1 MNVLFLVTDPSL
13 GPDVPFGDSIR
24 VRLLIDAVRELGH
37 DVDVRWSGPAAAPT
51 RVAPP
56 PERAVP
62 EWARQLVRDVRELG
76 RSRAFRRRLEDV
88 GEPDVVFEFASYL
101 APVGEPVARRLG
113 VPYVVEVEGP
123 LAQLRYEGG
132 ASGLRVLGDRFEQ
145 RRLRAA
151 DALLTVSDPL
161 AQHLVGEG
169 ARPDRT
175 HVLPNVVDRG
185 RFAPDDRRRAAAR
198 ERLGLADRVVV
209 GFHGVFSPWYGLDV
223 LVESLAFVGDDRVSL
238 LLVGDGVERERVEQI
253 VAERSLGG
261 RVTITGFVPHDVV
274 PEFVDA
280 FDVAVV
286 PDHVWWTSPLKLLEY
301 GAMAKPVVAAR
312 VPSVEALAS
321 PSEVALVERRD
332 PAALAAA
339 VDALVADDGRRDAL
353 AARWRDRVAH
363 DHSYPQ
369 LVRRLGDVLDGLGR

>member
-1 MNVLFLVTDPSL
+1 VNVLFLVSDPSL

-37 DVDVRWSGPAAAPT
+37 DVDVRWAGPAAAPT

-62 EWARQLVRDVRELG
+62 EWARQLVRDLRDLA
-76 RSRAFRRRLEDV
+76 RSRAFRRRLDDV
-88 GEPDVVFEFASYL
+88 GRPDVVIEFASYL
-101 APVGEPVARRLG
+101 AAVGEPLARRLG
-113 VPYVVEVEGP
+113 VPYLVEVEGP

-132 ASGLRVLGDRFEQ
+132 ASGLRLLGDRLER

-151 DALLTVSDPL
+151 DALLTVSQPL
-161 AQHLVGEG
+161 AQHLVSQG
-169 ARPDRT
+169 ARADRT
-175 HVLPNVVDRG
+175 HVLPNVVDRA
-185 RFAPDDRRRAAAR
+185 RFGTDERRRVETR
-198 ERLGLADRVVV
+198 RRLELDDRVVV

-223 LVESLAFVGDDRVSL
+223 LVESLAFVRDDRVSL
-238 LLVGDGVERERVEQI
+238 LLVGDGVERDRVERI
-253 VAERSLGG
+253 VAERSLAD
-261 RVTITGFVPHDVV
+261 RVTITGFVSHDVV

-301 GAMAKPVVAAR
+301 GAMGKPVVAAR
-312 VPSVEALAS
+312 VPSVEALAA

-332 PAALAAA
+332 PEALAAA
-339 VDALVADDGRRDAL
+339 VDALVADDGRRAL
-353 AARWRDRVAH
+353 LAHRWEERVVH
-363 DHSYPQ
+363 EHSYPQ
-369 LVRRLGDVLDGLGR
+369 LVGRLGDVLDGLSP